1 MGEDWLKLLK
11 TFYAWKEIILVLC
24 TIFNN
29 HETFQKIL
37 IMLWMGSFKTLF
49 FFSVMIELVQHVY
62 SVTELIYELFIA
74 KYINLLEKILIENT
88 RKEI

>member
-1 MGEDWLKLLK
+1 M
-11 TFYAWKEIILVLC
+11 
-24 TIFNN
+24 
-29 HETFQKIL
+29 
-37 IMLWMGSFKTLF
+37 
-49 FFSVMIELVQHVY
+49 Y

>member
-1 MGEDWLKLLK
+1 
-11 TFYAWKEIILVLC
+11 
-24 TIFNN
+24 
-29 HETFQKIL
+29 
-37 IMLWMGSFKTLF
+37 
-49 FFSVMIELVQHVY
+49 MIELVQHVY